1 MNDVGVNKELE
12 FLSSV
17 IALLDGAI
25 NAVGD
30 AADCMQSQTLQDSAD
45 DIEAAIELLVTRELE
60 LEKVAEVLNN
70 FDYRDNKLYRYVD
83 PSQCEIKTYGDTVE
97 LIDGNRRIFL
107 SADEID
113 LDRIQKNNASEIEVP

>member
-12 FLSSV
+12 FLSRV

-45 DIEAAIELLVTRELE
+45 AIEAAIELLVTRELE

-70 FDYRDNKLYRYVD
+70 FDYRDNELYRYVD

-97 LIDGNRRIFL
+97 LIKGDSRIFL

>member
-12 FLSSV
+12 FLSRV

-70 FDYRDNKLYRYVD
+70 FDYRDNELYRYVD

-107 SADEID
+107 AAGELD
-113 LDRIQKNNASEIEVP
+113 LDRIQKNSASEIEVP

>member
-12 FLSSV
+12 FLSRV

-30 AADCMQSQTLQDSAD
+30 AADCMQSQKLQDSAD
-45 DIEAAIELLVTRELE
+45 DIESAIEMLVIRELE
-60 LEKVAEVLNN
+60 LEKVSEVLNS
-70 FDYRDNKLYRYVD
+70 FDYKDNELYRYVD
-83 PSQCEIKTYGDTVE
+83 PSKCEIKTYGDTVE

-107 SADEID
+107 AAGELD
-113 LDRIQKNNASEIEVP
+113 LDRIQKNSASEIEVP

>member
-30 AADCMQSQTLQDSAD
+30 AADCMQSQKLQDSAD
-45 DIEAAIELLVTRELE
+45 DIESAIELLVIRELE
-60 LEKVAEVLNN
+60 LEKVSEVLNS
-70 FDYRDNKLYRYVD
+70 FDYRDNELYRYVD
-83 PSQCEIKTYGDTVE
+83 PSKCEIKTYGDTVE
-97 LIDGNRRIFL
+97 LIEGNNRIFL

-113 LDRIQKNNASEIEVP
+113 LDRIQKKNASEVEAP

>member
-12 FLSSV
+12 FLSGV

-45 DIEAAIELLVTRELE
+45 AIEAAIELLVTRELE

-70 FDYRDNKLYRYVD
+70 FDYKDNELYRYVD
-83 PSQCEIKTYGDTVE
+83 QSQCEIKTYGDTVE
-97 LIDGNRRIFL
+97 LIKGDNRIFL

>member
-45 DIEAAIELLVTRELE
+45 DIESAIELLVIRELE

-70 FDYRDNKLYRYVD
+70 FDYRDNELYRYVD
-83 PSQCEIKTYGDTVE
+83 PSQCEIKTYGDTME
-97 LIDGNRRIFL
+97 LIKGDSRIFL

-113 LDRIQKNNASEIEVP
+113 LDRIQKKNASEVEAP

>member
-30 AADCMQSQTLQDSAD
+30 AADCMQSQKLQDSAD
-45 DIEAAIELLVTRELE
+45 DIESAIELLVIRELE

-70 FDYRDNKLYRYVD
+70 FDYRDNELYRYVD
-83 PSQCEIKTYGDTVE
+83 PSQCEIKTYGDTIE

-107 SADEID
+107 AAGELD

>member
-12 FLSSV
+12 FLSGV

-45 DIEAAIELLVTRELE
+45 AIEAAIELLVTRELE
-60 LEKVAEVLNN
+60 LEKVAEVLNS
-70 FDYRDNKLYRYVD
+70 FDYRDNELYRYVD
-83 PSQCEIKTYGDTVE
+83 INKCEIKTYGDTIE

-107 SADEID
+107 AADEID

>member
-12 FLSSV
+12 FLSRV

-45 DIEAAIELLVTRELE
+45 AIEAAIELLVTRELE
-60 LEKVAEVLNN
+60 LEKVAEVLNS
-70 FDYRDNKLYRYVD
+70 FDYRDNELYRYVD
-83 PSQCEIKTYGDTVE
+83 PSKCEIKTYGDTIE

-107 SADEID
+107 AADELD

>member
-12 FLSSV
+12 FLSGV

-45 DIEAAIELLVTRELE
+45 AIEAAIELLVTRELE

-70 FDYRDNKLYRYVD
+70 FDYRDNELYRYVD
-83 PSQCEIKTYGDTVE
+83 QSQCEIKTYGDTVE
-97 LIDGNRRIFL
+97 LIKGDSRIFL

-113 LDRIQKNNASEIEVP
+113 LDRIQKKNASEVEAP

>member
-12 FLSSV
+12 FLSRV

-30 AADCMQSQTLQDSAD
+30 AADCMQSQKLQDSAD

-70 FDYRDNKLYRYVD
+70 FDYRDNELYRYVD

-97 LIDGNRRIFL
+97 LIKGDNRIFL
-107 SADEID
+107 SADEI
-113 LDRIQKNNASEIEVP
+113 EIGRAHV

>member
-12 FLSSV
+12 FLSGV

-45 DIEAAIELLVTRELE
+45 AIEAAIELLVTRELE
-60 LEKVAEVLNN
+60 LEKVAEVLNS
-70 FDYRDNKLYRYVD
+70 FDYRDNELYRYVD
-83 PSQCEIKTYGDTVE
+83 PSKCEIKTYGDTIE

-107 SADEID
+107 AADELD

>member
-12 FLSSV
+12 FLSRV

-45 DIEAAIELLVTRELE
+45 AIEAAIELLVTRELE

-70 FDYRDNKLYRYVD
+70 FDYRDNELYRYVD

-97 LIDGNRRIFL
+97 LIKGDSRIFL

-113 LDRIQKNNASEIEVP
+113 LDRIQKKNASEVEAP

>member
-12 FLSSV
+12 FLSGV

-45 DIEAAIELLVTRELE
+45 AIEAAIELLVTRELE

-70 FDYRDNKLYRYVD
+70 FDYRDNELYRYVD

-97 LIDGNRRIFL
+97 LIKGDSRIFL

>member
-1 MNDVGVNKELE
+1 MNDVGVSKELE

-45 DIEAAIELLVTRELE
+45 DIESAIELLVTRELE
-60 LEKVAEVLNN
+60 LERVAEVLNN
-70 FDYRDNKLYRYVD
+70 IVYVD
-83 PSQCEIKTYGDTVE
+83 DDLYKGVELSNCEIKTNDDAVE
-97 LIDGNRRIFL
+97 LIDGDNRIFL

-113 LDRIQKNNASEIEVP
+113 LDCIQKKNASEVEAP

>member
-12 FLSSV
+12 FLSRV

-45 DIEAAIELLVTRELE
+45 AIEAAIELLVTRELE
-60 LEKVAEVLNN
+60 LEKVAEVLNS
-70 FDYRDNKLYRYVD
+70 FDYRDNELYRYVD
-83 PSQCEIKTYGDTVE
+83 PSKCVIKTYGDTIE

-107 SADEID
+107 AADELD

>member
-70 FDYRDNKLYRYVD
+70 FDYKDNELYRYVD

-97 LIDGNRRIFL
+97 LIDGNNRIFL
-107 SADEID
+107 AAGELD
-113 LDRIQKNNASEIEVP
+113 LHCIQKNNASEIEVP

>member
-17 IALLDGAI
+17 TALLDGAI

-45 DIEAAIELLVTRELE
+45 AIEAAIELLVTRELE

-70 FDYRDNKLYRYVD
+70 FDYRDNELYRYVD

-107 SADEID
+107 AAGELD
-113 LDRIQKNNASEIEVP
+113 LDRIQKKNASEIEVP

>member
-45 DIEAAIELLVTRELE
+45 AIEAAIELLVTRELE
-60 LEKVAEVLNN
+60 LEKVAEVLNS
-70 FDYRDNKLYRYVD
+70 FDYRDNELYRYVD
-83 PSQCEIKTYGDTVE
+83 QSQCEIKTYGDTVE
-97 LIDGNRRIFL
+97 LIKGDNRIFL
-107 SADEID
+107 SANEID
-113 LDRIQKNNASEIEVP
+113 LDRIQKNNASEVEVP

>member
-25 NAVGD
+25 SSVGD

-70 FDYRDNKLYRYVD
+70 FDYRDNELYRYVD
-83 PSQCEIKTYGDTVE
+83 PSKCEIKTYGDTVE
-97 LIDGNRRIFL
+97 LIEGNNRIFL

-113 LDRIQKNNASEIEVP
+113 LDRIQKKNASQVEAP

>member
-12 FLSSV
+12 FLARV

-25 NAVGD
+25 SAVGD
-30 AADCMQSQTLQDSAD
+30 AADCMQSQKLQDSAD
-45 DIEAAIELLVTRELE
+45 DIESAIELLVIRELE
-60 LEKVAEVLNN
+60 LEKVADVLNN
-70 FDYRDNKLYRYVD
+70 FDYRDNELYRYVD
-83 PSQCEIKTYGDTVE
+83 PSKCEIKTYGDTIE

-107 SADEID
+107 AAGELD

>member
-25 NAVGD
+25 NLVGD
-30 AADCMQSQTLQDSAD
+30 AADCMQSQTLQDSAS
-45 DIEAAIELLVTRELE
+45 DIESAIELLVTRELE
-60 LEKVAEVLNN
+60 LERVAKVLNN
-70 FDYRDNKLYRYVD
+70 IVYVD
-83 PSQCEIKTYGDTVE
+83 DDLYKGVELSNCEIKTNDDAVE
-97 LIDGNRRIFL
+97 LIEGNNRIFL

-113 LDRIQKNNASEIEVP
+113 LDRIQKKNASQVEAP

>member
-17 IALLDGAI
+17 IELLDGAI

-45 DIEAAIELLVTRELE
+45 AIEAAIELLVTRELE

-70 FDYRDNKLYRYVD
+70 FDYRDNELYRYVD

-97 LIDGNRRIFL
+97 LIKGDSRIFL

>member
-12 FLSSV
+12 FLSRV

-45 DIEAAIELLVTRELE
+45 AIEAAIELLVTRELE

-70 FDYRDNKLYRYVD
+70 FDYRDNELYRYVD
-83 PSQCEIKTYGDTVE
+83 QSQCEIKTYGDTVE
-97 LIDGNRRIFL
+97 LIKGDSRIFL

-113 LDRIQKNNASEIEVP
+113 LDRIQKKNASEVEAP

>member
-17 IALLDGAI
+17 IALLDAAI

-30 AADCMQSQTLQDSAD
+30 AADCMQSQKLQDSAN
-45 DIEAAIELLVTRELE
+45 DIESAIELLVTRELE

-70 FDYRDNKLYRYVD
+70 FDYKDNELYRYVD
-83 PSQCEIKTYGDTVE
+83 INNCEIKTHGDTVE
-97 LIDGNRRIFL
+97 LIEGNNHIFL
-107 SADEID
+107 SADEIN
-113 LDRIQKNNASEIEVP
+113 LDCIQKKNASEVEAP

>member
-1 MNDVGVNKELE
+1 MNDVGVSKELE

-45 DIEAAIELLVTRELE
+45 DIESAIELLVTRELE
-60 LEKVAEVLNN
+60 LERVAEVLNN
-70 FDYRDNKLYRYVD
+70 IVYVD
-83 PSQCEIKTYGDTVE
+83 DDLYKGVELSNCEIKTNDDAVE
-97 LIDGNRRIFL
+97 LIDGDNRIFL

-113 LDRIQKNNASEIEVP
+113 LDRIQKKNASQVEAP

>member
-12 FLSSV
+12 FLSGV

-30 AADCMQSQTLQDSAD
+30 AADCMQSQTLQDSANA
-45 DIEAAIELLVTRELE
+45 IEAAIELLVTRELE

-70 FDYRDNKLYRYVD
+70 FDYRDNELYRYVD

-97 LIDGNRRIFL
+97 LIKGDSRIFL

-113 LDRIQKNNASEIEVP
+113 LDRIQKKNASEVEAP

>member
-70 FDYRDNKLYRYVD
+70 FDYRDNELYRYVD

-97 LIDGNRRIFL
+97 LIKGDSRIFL
-107 SADEID
+107 SADEIN
-113 LDRIQKNNASEIEVP
+113 LHCIQKNNASEIEVP

>member
-30 AADCMQSQTLQDSAD
+30 AADCMQSQKLQDSAD
-45 DIEAAIELLVTRELE
+45 DIEA
-60 LEKVAEVLNN
+60 EV
-70 FDYRDNKLYRYVD
+70 RKLKTIADRY
-83 PSQCEIKTYGDTVE
+83 
-97 LIDGNRRIFL
+97 
-107 SADEID
+107 
-113 LDRIQKNNASEIEVP
+113 KNI

>member
-30 AADCMQSQTLQDSAD
+30 EEKYMQSQKLQDSAD

-70 FDYRDNKLYRYVD
+70 FDYKDNELYRYVD
-83 PSQCEIKTYGDTVE
+83 PSKCGIKTYGDTVE

-107 SADEID
+107 AADEID

>member
-25 NAVGD
+25 NSVGD
-30 AADCMQSQTLQDSAD
+30 AADCMQSQKLQDSAD

-70 FDYRDNKLYRYVD
+70 FNYKDNELYRQVD
-83 PSQCEIKTYGDTVE
+83 INKCEIKTYGDTVE
-97 LIDGNRRIFL
+97 LIEGNNRIFL

-113 LDRIQKNNASEIEVP
+113 LDRIQKKNASEVEAP

>member
-12 FLSSV
+12 FLSRV

-45 DIEAAIELLVTRELE
+45 AIEAAIELLVTRELE

-70 FDYRDNKLYRYVD
+70 FDYRDNELYRYVD
-83 PSQCEIKTYGDTVE
+83 PSQCEIKTYGDTIE

-107 SADEID
+107 AADEID

>member
-12 FLSSV
+12 FLSRV

-70 FDYRDNKLYRYVD
+70 FDYRDNELYRYVD
-83 PSQCEIKTYGDTVE
+83 QSQCEIKTYGDTVE
-97 LIDGNRRIFL
+97 LIKGDNRIFL
-107 SADEID
+107 SANEID
-113 LDRIQKNNASEIEVP
+113 LDRIQKNNASEVEVP

>member
-60 LEKVAEVLNN
+60 LEKVADVLNS
-70 FDYRDNKLYRYVD
+70 FDYKDNELYRYVD
-83 PSQCEIKTYGDTVE
+83 INKCEIKTYGDTVE
-97 LIDGNRRIFL
+97 LIEGNNRIFL

-113 LDRIQKNNASEIEVP
+113 LDRIQKKNASQVEAP

>member
-30 AADCMQSQTLQDSAD
+30 AADCMQRQKIQD
-45 DIEAAIELLVTRELE
+45 
-60 LEKVAEVLNN
+60 
-70 FDYRDNKLYRYVD
+70 
-83 PSQCEIKTYGDTVE
+83 
-97 LIDGNRRIFL
+97 
-107 SADEID
+107 
-113 LDRIQKNNASEIEVP
+113 

>member
-12 FLSSV
+12 FLSGV

-45 DIEAAIELLVTRELE
+45 AIEAAIELLVTRELE

-70 FDYRDNKLYRYVD
+70 FDYRDNELYRYVD
-83 PSQCEIKTYGDTVE
+83 PSQCEIKTYGDTIE

-107 SADEID
+107 AAGELD